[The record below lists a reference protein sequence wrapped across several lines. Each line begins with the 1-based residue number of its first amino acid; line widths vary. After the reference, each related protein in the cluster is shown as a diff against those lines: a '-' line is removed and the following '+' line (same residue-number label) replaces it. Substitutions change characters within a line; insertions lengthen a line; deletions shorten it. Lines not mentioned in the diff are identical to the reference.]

1 LLKTK
6 SGSRKMMNRDDRDAI
21 EGLFDRLAAAA
32 RQSPHR
38 DPDAEALINAEMAR
52 QPVAAYYMA
61 QTIVVQQ
68 QALEAA
74 ARRIEE
80 LEAAERRG
88 RNGLFGGLFDDGHG
102 RQNRD
107 ENREEARNVVR
118 QRGPWDRGAGGGFL
132 AGAAQTAL
140 GVAGGVMLGSAIGSL
155 LDAGSATA
163 AEPDAGQGADT
174 GSESGGSEDADF
186 GDSDFGGDGFD
197 IGGDF

>member
-1 LLKTK
+1 M
-6 SGSRKMMNRDDRDAI
+6 MMNRDDRDAI

-38 DPDAEALINAEMAR
+38 DTDAEALINDEMAR
-52 QPVAAYYMA
+52 QPAAAYYMA
-61 QTIVVQQ
+61 QTVVVQQ

-107 ENREEARNVVR
+107 ETRNVAR
-118 QRGPWDRGAGGGFL
+118 QRGPWDRAAGSGFL

-140 GVAGGVMLGSAIGSL
+140 GVAGGVLLGSAIGSL
-155 LDAGSATA
+155 LGAGSASA
-163 AEPDAGQGADT
+163 AEADAGQGADA
-174 GSESGGSEDADF
+174 GSETDGGGGEDADF

>member
-1 LLKTK
+1 
-6 SGSRKMMNRDDRDAI
+6 MINREDRDAI
-21 EGLFDRLAAAA
+21 EGLFDRLAQAS

-52 QPVAAYYMA
+52 QPAAAYYMA

-74 ARRIEE
+74 ERRINE
-80 LEAAERRG
+80 LEAEAERRG
-88 RNGLFGGLFDDGHG
+88 RGGLFGGMFDDGHG
-102 RQNRD
+102 RQNR
-107 ENREEARNVVR
+107 EEERHVTR
-118 QRGPWDRGAGGGFL
+118 QRGPWDRAGGGGFL

-140 GVAGGVMLGSAIGSL
+140 GVAGGVLLGSAIGSL
-155 LDAGSATA
+155 LGAGAASATEA
-163 AEPDAGQGADT
+163 DAGQGADT
-174 GSESGGSEDADF
+174 GNDADTGDTDNGDF